1 MPPSESTKVYLH
13 IKTVEKKPSLWKKLK
28 GKLQV
33 WRDHFKASSE
43 ALKSRFPKQERTP
56 AIVRMP
62 VKAKAYRRKI
72 LPGITTSL
80 SEIFRNPLRSLAT
93 IFIIALVLSTLSLAI
108 IVSFLTE
115 EAIRI
120 VNTKLDFSIE
130 VKDNVTLDQIQ
141 PLMHELDILPYVVS
155 VTYISKNQALENFRK
170 EHPDL
175 PDFLTT
181 YEISNPLPATIR
193 ISISDPKKHPE
204 LINFI
209 DRRENSAIIDLSKV
223 RNNFDQRNRIEQL
236 IVITDTIKYFL
247 YFFITIFISI
257 GILIIIS
264 TVQLSLNV
272 RKRELSIMQ
281 VVGASY
287 RKILFPFITEAI
299 WLSIISTAIALF
311 FLFLIAQKLTPFA
324 LEYFGT
330 NSVNIASFI
339 QINFLPI
346 TVILLGTAMGITGFS
361 TTLTAWKYLR
371 SQRLF

>member
-1 MPPSESTKVYLH
+1 MIATSIHTQRYR
-13 IKTVEKKPSLWKKLK
+13 KKL
-28 GKLQV
+28 
-33 WRDHFKASSE
+33 F
-43 ALKSRFPKQERTP
+43 
-56 AIVRMP
+56 
-62 VKAKAYRRKI
+62 
-72 LPGITTSL
+72 PGIRTSMAEL
-80 SEIFRNPLRSLAT
+80 SRNPLRSLAT

-130 VKDNVTLDQIQ
+130 VQDTASLDDLQ
-141 PLMHELDILPYVVS
+141 PLIHELDILPYVVS

-170 EHPDL
+170 DHPDL

-193 ISISDPKKHPE
+193 ISISDPKKNQD
-204 LINFI
+204 LISFI
-209 DRRENSAIIDLSKV
+209 DRKENSTIIDLSKV
-223 RNNFDQRNRIEQL
+223 RNNYDQRSRIEQL
-236 IVITDTIKYFL
+236 ITITDTIKYFL

-287 RKILFPFITEAI
+287 QKILFPFITEAL
-299 WLSIISTAIALF
+299 WLSIVSTIIALF

-330 NSVNIASFI
+330 NSVNIASFFR
-339 QINFLPI
+339 INVLPI
-346 TVILLGTAMGITGFS
+346 TVILFGTAIVITGFS
-361 TTLTAWKYLR
+361 TVLTAWRYLR
-371 SQRLF
+371 SQKLF